1 MRVITVNLNG
11 IRSALRKGFFE
22 WMRLQDADFICIQEL
37 KALEKDMTDEIL
49 NINGYAGY
57 FSYAEKPGY
66 SGVGIYTKIKPKKII
81 SKLNFDTVD
90 DEGRYIELIYDDV
103 SIISSY
109 FPSGSSGDIR
119 QEIKFDFLKFMTEFL
134 NLKTQKKEKNY
145 FVW

>member
-37 KALEKDMTDEIL
+37 KAQEKDMTEEML

-90 DEGRYIELIYDDV
+90 DEGRYIELIYDDL

-119 QEIKFDFLKFMTEFL
+119 QEIKFDFLKFMTKFL
-134 NLKTQKKEKNY
+134 NLKTQKKEKI
-145 FVW
+145 FS

>member
-37 KALEKDMTDEIL
+37 KAQEKDMTEEML

-134 NLKTQKKEKNY
+134 NLKTQKKRKNY
-145 FVW
+145 SMW

>member
-37 KALEKDMTDEIL
+37 KAQEKDMTEEML

-119 QEIKFDFLKFMTEFL
+119 QEIKLDVEIIFFGLI
-134 NLKTQKKEKNY
+134 
-145 FVW
+145 FV